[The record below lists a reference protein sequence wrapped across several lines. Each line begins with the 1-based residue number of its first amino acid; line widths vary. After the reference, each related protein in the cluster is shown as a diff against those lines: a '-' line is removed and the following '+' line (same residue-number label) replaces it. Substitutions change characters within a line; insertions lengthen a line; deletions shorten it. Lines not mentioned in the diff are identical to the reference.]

1 VEKKVPLGNWF
12 SRILDAI
19 RAETSA
25 EMRPY
30 GVDNVGFAILY
41 GMTLIGDGK
50 TQADLTAYL
59 FIDKAATSRT
69 LDTLE
74 RQGFIERRPDTGDK
88 RKKLVF
94 LTDAGRGLE
103 PVVSGIYDRVFHDL
117 TEGLP
122 KKAVLSTLK
131 VLQSISENAT
141 TIRQVRA
148 TAEAAATANGTF
160 EET

>member
-1 VEKKVPLGNWF
+1 MEKKVPLGNWF

-41 GMTLIGDGK
+41 GMSLIGDGK
-50 TQADLTAYL
+50 TQAELTEYL

-69 LDTLE
+69 LDVLE
-74 RQGFIERRPDTGDK
+74 RQGFIKRRPNPDDK

-94 LTDAGRGLE
+94 LTDAGRE
-103 PVVSGIYDRVFHDL
+103 IETTVSDIYDRVFHDL

-122 KKAVLSTLK
+122 KKDVLSTLK

-141 TIRQVRA
+141 AMRQARA
-148 TAEAAATANGTF
+148 VAETV
-160 EET
+160 

>member
-50 TQADLTAYL
+50 TQVELTEYL

-69 LDTLE
+69 LDALE
-74 RQGFIERRPDTGDK
+74 RQGFIERQPNPGDK
-88 RKKLVF
+88 RKKLVL
-94 LTDAGRGLE
+94 LTARGRELE
-103 PVVSGIYDRVFHDL
+103 PTVSDIYDRVFHDL
-117 TEGLP
+117 TRGLS
-122 KKAVLSTLK
+122 KRDVLSTLET
-131 VLQSISENAT
+131 LQSISENAT
-141 TIRQVRA
+141 AMRQARTV
-148 TAEAAATANGTF
+148 AETSA
-160 EET
+160 

>member
-25 EMRPY
+25 EMRAY

-50 TQADLTAYL
+50 TQAELTDYL

-69 LDTLE
+69 LDALE
-74 RQGFIERRPDTGDK
+74 HQGFIERRPDPGDK
-88 RKKLVF
+88 RKKLVS

-103 PVVSGIYDRVFHDL
+103 PVVSDIYDRVFHDL
-117 TEGLP
+117 TEGLS
-122 KKAVLSTLK
+122 KKDVLGTLK

-141 TIRQVRA
+141 AMRQARA
-148 TAEAAATANGTF
+148 VAEIATTANGTF